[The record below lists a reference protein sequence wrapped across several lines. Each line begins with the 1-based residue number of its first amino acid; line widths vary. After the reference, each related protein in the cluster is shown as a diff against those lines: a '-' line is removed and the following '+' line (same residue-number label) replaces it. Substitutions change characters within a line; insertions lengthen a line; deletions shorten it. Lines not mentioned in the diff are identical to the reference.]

1 MTEAD
6 PGAVLDRLVAALDRL
21 VAALDREAERPPEAV
36 VEDLRAVARE
46 LEGTGADDRD
56 LVGRVYEEVVPVE
69 QRREMGEYYTPPAVC
84 DLLTRLTVE
93 EADDTVLDPAC
104 GTGRFLVSAY
114 RRLSELLAASGEPG
128 EREAGRH
135 ERVLTQ
141 IAGVEANPVP
151 AGLAAAALAMQDG
164 SAASGAVD
172 AAAPVRVSDFFDVD
186 AGERYDAVV
195 GNPPYVRQ
203 EEIDDKAVVRTHLSN
218 EAVDAE
224 YLSARSDLYA
234 YFLTHA
240 TEFLADGGN
249 LGFVT
254 SDRWLDTR
262 YGADLQRFVLDNYE
276 VRAVLTFDRQAFDDA
291 LVDASVLILRRQSDS
306 GERDGN
312 VAKFVRLK
320 REMDVDD
327 VAELVEQDSDPDRL
341 VAARDYRLVTRRQSA
356 LQHENKWNVFFLAP
370 PVYFDLDAHPDVVEL
385 SEIAEVS
392 YGLKTGANP
401 FFYGHTDEMEARG
414 LGPYTSPA
422 LKATG
427 QVDRVEVTDGDA
439 EEWRL
444 LDVHDLVAEATDGA
458 AGSGTTDVEQV
469 KAWLDDNGHDALLE
483 YVERGEDDGYDERAS
498 VSNRDVW
505 FDLGELPRPR
515 ILSTMFTWRTHRVFW
530 NEANAA
536 TSDQFNYVRPDED
549 VDEKL
554 LAALLNSRAVW
565 LSNELEGRW
574 AGGQGM
580 TRLQTKV
587 YETEQWAVP
596 DPRSV
601 PADAADEIRA
611 AFDDLRAA
619 ERATEEPTQPNTA
632 AERDRLDRAVLEP
645 LGMGDRLDELATAV
659 DAMVSMREEGAGG
672 STSVLV
678 GRDEPDAAAV
688 LDLPDGGAARGRTTT
703 PDGP

>member
-1 MTEAD
+1 
-6 PGAVLDRLVAALDRL
+6 
-21 VAALDREAERPPEAV
+21 
-36 VEDLRAVARE
+36 
-46 LEGTGADDRD
+46 
-56 LVGRVYEEVVPVE
+56 
-69 QRREMGEYYTPPAVC
+69 
-84 DLLTRLTVE
+84 
-93 EADDTVLDPAC
+93 
-104 GTGRFLVSAY
+104 
-114 RRLSELLAASGEPG
+114 
-128 EREAGRH
+128 
-135 ERVLTQ
+135 
-141 IAGVEANPVP
+141 
-151 AGLAAAALAMQDG
+151 
-164 SAASGAVD
+164 
-172 AAAPVRVSDFFDVD
+172 
-186 AGERYDAVV
+186 
-195 GNPPYVRQ
+195 
-203 EEIDDKAVVRTHLSN
+203 
-218 EAVDAE
+218 
-224 YLSARSDLYA
+224 
-234 YFLTHA
+234 
-240 TEFLADGGN
+240 
-249 LGFVT
+249 
-254 SDRWLDTR
+254 
-262 YGADLQRFVLDNYE
+262 
-276 VRAVLTFDRQAFDDA
+276 
-291 LVDASVLILRRQSDS
+291 
-306 GERDGN
+306 
-312 VAKFVRLK
+312 
-320 REMDVDD
+320 
-327 VAELVEQDSDPDRL
+327 
-341 VAARDYRLVTRRQSA
+341 
-356 LQHENKWNVFFLAP
+356 
-370 PVYFDLDAHPDVVEL
+370 
-385 SEIAEVS
+385 
-392 YGLKTGANP
+392 
-401 FFYGHTDEMEARG
+401 
-414 LGPYTSPA
+414 
-422 LKATG
+422 
-427 QVDRVEVTDGDA
+427 
-439 EEWRL
+439 
-444 LDVHDLVAEATDGA
+444 VAEATDGA

-515 ILSTMFTWRTHRVFW
+515 ILSTMFSWRTHRVFW